1 MRGLSISLCA
11 KWLPSENASSVRT
24 RQMARMLAKRLSM
37 TGRQYRLMLT
47 TYRKYMD
54 VVEVK
59 MSSGQWTDQV

>member
-1 MRGLSISLCA
+1 
-11 KWLPSENASSVRT
+11 
-24 RQMARMLAKRLSM
+24 MARMLAKRLSM

-59 MSSGQWTDQV
+59 MSSGQLTDQVLDSPVKG